1 MPRRHTVGAGAD
13 LVEGYESIST
23 DAADFRGQSVLLV
36 GAGNAAMEIA
46 NAISTATAHVH
57 LMHRSRVRFSWE
69 THYVGM

>member
-1 MPRRHTVGAGAD
+1 VPRRHAVGAGAE
-13 LVEGYESIST
+13 LVEGYESVST
-23 DAADFRGQSVLLV
+23 DARDFAGQSVLLI

-46 NAISTATAHVH
+46 NAISTTTAHVH